1 MPLHEEP
8 SQQGS
13 PGAPQTLQIELWQTV
28 PDPQAGVVLQH
39 GSPGPPQVMQVPP
52 VDDVVEHLVWRSA
65 HTFPQQVWPAAPQ
78 PLQRPAWQLPDVVPQ
93 AEPAARQVPA

>member
-1 MPLHEEP
+1 MPLQEDP

-13 PGAPQTLQIELWQTV
+13 PGAPQTLHTEPWQTV
-28 PDPQAGVVLQH
+28 PDSQLGVVLQQ

-52 VDDVVEHLVWRSA
+52 VDAVVEHLVPCSA
-65 HTFPQQVWPAAPQ
+65 HTAPQQVWPAAPQ